1 MNKDL
6 IAKKYEGM
14 SDYDLIGVIKNEK
27 IPQNLRDEATHALWY
42 RYERQT
48 HKMEQALK
56 RRVTENRGLKGI
68 DMEGVFAGAYENA
81 FLKAVNGIKLNK
93 VISPKYEATIRNKFV
108 GRPESEI
115 QAEFDKKRQS
125 WKFYQGY
132 QFYLQNYINRDIVG
146 KYIKTCGK
154 DFQMS
159 AFTTEEG
166 EDFSENVKLSDNE
179 TYMAADESYFQ
190 SENSKIFWNAV
201 NSAMKKF
208 NDKQLTIWK
217 MREQGERKRV
227 ISERTGLTSTE
238 IGRELTSMREV
249 LNSEIRRQ
257 EKIHKMDFVLN

>member
-6 IAKKYEGM
+6 ITKKYEKM
-14 SDYDLIGVIKNEK
+14 SDFNLFGVIKNEK
-27 IPQNLRDEATHALWY
+27 IPQILRDEATHALWY

-56 RRVTENRGLKGI
+56 RRIAENRGLKGI
-68 DMEGVFAGAYENA
+68 DTDGVFTGAYENA
-81 FLKAVNGIKLNK
+81 FLKAVNGVKLNK
-93 VISPKYEATIRNKFV
+93 VISPKYEATVRGKLA
-108 GRPESEI
+108 GKSESEI
-115 QAEFDKKRQS
+115 QIELNKKRQS

-154 DFQMS
+154 DLQMS
-159 AFTTEEG
+159 VFTTEEG
-166 EDFSENVKLSDNE
+166 EDFSENVNLSSE

-190 SENSKIFWNAV
+190 SENTKIFWDAV

-217 MREQGERKRV
+217 MREKGEHKKV
-227 ISERTGLTSTE
+227 ISERTGLTSAE
-238 IGRELTSMREV
+238 IGRELTSMKET

-257 EKIHKMDFVLN
+257 EKIHKMEFTLN